1 MKIFRFIAIL
11 DSFIDRVCKKICMYC
26 YRELFFYCGKNVCF
40 DAKSSFFSYKSISLG
55 DYVFVGA
62 RAWMSSS
69 FGSMIKIGSYV
80 MFGPNVTI
88 LTGDHEI
95 ERVGIPMCF
104 VKDKSLSR
112 SAGVH
117 ICDDVWIGANSTIL
131 KGVHIGEG
139 AVVAAGSLVNKDVP
153 RYSIVAG
160 VPAKVIKY
168 RFDNDQMEA
177 HSAALRKRG
186 LGIDS

>member
-1 MKIFRFIAIL
+1 
-11 DSFIDRVCKKICMYC
+11 
-26 YRELFFYCGKNVCF
+26 
-40 DAKSSFFSYKSISLG
+40 
-55 DYVFVGA
+55 
-62 RAWMSSS
+62 
-69 FGSMIKIGSYV
+69 